1 MRDSSHKVPLVMPY
15 TRIVGQEDLK
25 LALELNYINP
35 RIGGVLIEG
44 ERGTAKS
51 TTVRAFSLM
60 MTGKLPVTLPINATE
75 DRVVGSYKIDSLLR
89 ADPNP
94 EWQKGLLEQAHG
106 SILYVDEVNLLDDH
120 IVNLILDS
128 SSTGILVIQREN
140 KDENIPVSFGLIG
153 TMNPEEGDLRPQLL
167 DRFGLCVA
175 VKAEATV
182 DKRRDILKAVLDFDR
197 LGVRMM
203 KDEEQYL
210 EKVKARLEKAKAK
223 IDNGEVEISEQHAHL
238 CARLA
243 ESYEAEGHRGDYVI
257 ALASQAFAALQGKAS
272 IDTEDLRRVAC
283 MGLRH
288 RLINMETRERME
300 WDETPFENV
309 LKEENVLPQE

>member
-1 MRDSSHKVPLVMPY
+1 MRDENCDVPLVLPY

-75 DRVVGSYKIDSLLR
+75 DRVIGSYKIDSLLR
-89 ADPNP
+89 AEPNP
-94 EWQKGLLEQAHG
+94 EWQKGLLEQADG
-106 SILYVDEVNLLDDH
+106 GILYVDEVNLLDDH
-120 IVNLILDS
+120 IVNLILDA

-140 KDENIPVSFGLIG
+140 KDETIPVSFGLIG

-175 VKAEATV
+175 VKAEETV
-182 DKRRDILKAVLDFDR
+182 ERRRDILKAVLDFDR
-197 LGVRMM
+197 LGVRLI
-203 KDEEQYL
+203 KDEEKNL
-210 EKVKARLEKAKAK
+210 EMVKARLEKAKEK
-223 IDNGEVEISEQHAHL
+223 ILKGEVEISEKHAHI
-238 CARLA
+238 CARIA
-243 ESYEAEGHRGDYVI
+243 ESYMAEGHRGDYVI
-257 ALASQAFAALQGKAS
+257 ALAAQAFAALEGKPV
-272 IDTEDLRRVAC
+272 IHTQHIGRVAP
-283 MGLRH
+283 MALRH
-288 RLINMETRERME
+288 RLIDMETRERRPWEEKMLE
-300 WDETPFENV
+300 KI
-309 LKEENVLPQE
+309 LKKDNDPL